1 MARRHI
7 ESNGRQET
15 RLCERLMS
23 FAERCAYRRQDERAW
38 EQRCAVAASDGRS
51 RELSWANRLPL
62 SSVGV
67 VVFADRGEP
76 VLGVVELAGDHVLD
90 VRVKRGVRAED
101 ELAQH
106 WHQGTVFAGQRG

>member
-1 MARRHI
+1 MRATLRSRRL
-7 ESNGRQET
+7 G
-15 RLCERLMS
+15 LP
-23 FAERCAYRRQDERAW
+23 
-38 EQRCAVAASDGRS
+38 S

-67 VVFADRGEP
+67 VVIADRGEP
-76 VLGVVELAGDHVLD
+76 VLSVVELAGDHVLD

-101 ELAQH
+101 ELTQH